1 MAEAKI
7 TIEFRLLKFGSS
19 VWFSVTAVGSFSWN
33 ENQCKLSDFPPFDI
47 VFVIKGGMW
56 KPAIL
61 GDLNH

>member
-7 TIEFRLLKFGSS
+7 AIEFRLLKFGSS

-47 VFVIKGGMW
+47 IRGQLSSDKC
-56 KPAIL
+56 ICY
-61 GDLNH
+61 